1 MCTYVLTKY
10 VPKENRWCIVF
21 LAYYGGRA
29 PDVWNINLIKY
40 NVYDVLPDIDTG
52 KTELLVDAKGK
63 ETYAGDTVFKQFF
76 MDYVKKIGFYN
87 GS

>member
-1 MCTYVLTKY
+1 MHVCTTLS
-10 VPKENRWCIVF
+10 RWNF
-21 LAYYGGRA
+21 
-29 PDVWNINLIKY
+29 
-40 NVYDVLPDIDTG
+40 NV
-52 KTELLVDAKGK
+52 LVDATEE

>member
-1 MCTYVLTKY
+1 MHVCTNLS
-10 VPKENRWCIVF
+10 RWYF
-21 LAYYGGRA
+21 
-29 PDVWNINLIKY
+29 
-40 NVYDVLPDIDTG
+40 NV
-52 KTELLVDAKGK
+52 LVDATDE

>member
-1 MCTYVLTKY
+1 MY
-10 VPKENRWCIVF
+10 PKVITGNIPFSVN
-21 LAYYGGRA
+21 YYGCRSPA
-29 PDVWNINLIKY
+29 VLNIDLIKY

-52 KTELLVDAKGK
+52 KTELLVDATAE

>member
-1 MCTYVLTKY
+1 MY
-10 VPKENRWCIVF
+10 PKVF
-21 LAYYGGRA
+21 NEPSKFFLGYYGGRA
-29 PDVWNINLIKY
+29 PDVLNIDLIKY
-40 NVYDVLPDIDTG
+40 NVYEVLPDIDTG
-52 KTELLVDAKGK
+52 KTGLLVDATAE

>member
-1 MCTYVLTKY
+1 MHVRT
-10 VPKENRWCIVF
+10 
-21 LAYYGGRA
+21 
-29 PDVWNINLIKY
+29 NL
-40 NVYDVLPDIDTG
+40 DTR
-52 KTELLVDAKGK
+52 KPELLVDATGE

>member
-1 MCTYVLTKY
+1 MY
-10 VPKENRWCIVF
+10 PKVIQGSHQF
-21 LAYYGGRA
+21 FISYYGGRA
-29 PDVWNINLIKY
+29 PDVLNFDLIKY

-52 KTELLVDAKGK
+52 KTELLVDATDE

>member
-1 MCTYVLTKY
+1 MHVRTHLH
-10 VPKENRWCIVF
+10 
-21 LAYYGGRA
+21 
-29 PDVWNINLIKY
+29 
-40 NVYDVLPDIDTG
+40 TG
-52 KTELLVDAKGK
+52 KTELLVDATDE